1 MNIQYAGDAGD
12 LFKFDLV
19 RHMMKN
25 VPGLERFTFIPMLTE
40 ERVRTTKKK
49 GARRD
54 PGGAGAPR
62 SAGSTNLALMEQLGR
77 LREIESDRDYFSG
90 IESYFGQEEILV
102 DILHRDTFSHE
113 NRANYFDQLF
123 SRFPARSLILLDPD
137 TGLEVKNPT
146 ERHLLYEEVKKI
158 HYRMDEWSA
167 LMIYQHIPRVKRD
180 VYFRKRCEELTG
192 ITGAQPLSVSD
203 GRIAFFILAKGPA
216 LRRTLC
222 SLISEYSERYPGL
235 VTGLCG

>member
-1 MNIQYAGDAGD
+1 MNIQYAGDAAD

-19 RHMMKN
+19 RHVMKN
-25 VPGLERFTFIPMLTE
+25 VPGLERFTFVPMLTE

-49 GARRD
+49 SPRRD
-54 PGGAGAPR
+54 PASPGAVR

-102 DILHRDTFSHE
+102 DILHRDTFSQE
-113 NRANYFDQLF
+113 NRANYFEKLLSQ
-123 SRFPARSLILLDPD
+123 FPARSLILLDPD
-137 TGLEVKNPT
+137 TGLEVKDPT

-158 HYRMDEWSA
+158 HYRMDDRSA
-167 LMIYQHIPRVKRD
+167 LMIYQHIPRTRRE

-192 ITGAQPLSVSD
+192 TTGAQPLSVSD
-203 GRIAFFILAKGPA
+203 GRIVFFILAKGPA

-222 SLISEYSERYPGL
+222 SIIAEYSERYPGL
-235 VTGLCG
+235 VTGICG